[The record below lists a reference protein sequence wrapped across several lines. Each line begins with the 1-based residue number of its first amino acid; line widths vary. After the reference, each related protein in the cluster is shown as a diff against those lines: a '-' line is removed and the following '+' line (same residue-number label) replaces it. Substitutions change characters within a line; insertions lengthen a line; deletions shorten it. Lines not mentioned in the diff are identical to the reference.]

1 MKASSLLIL
10 APALILGACAACL
23 AQKPAAPAA
32 PAQLL
37 YADDFEA
44 ADSLAG
50 WLPLNGTWA
59 LAAEESSI
67 LRQTQPTFRGL
78 GQLVRLPANYEVS
91 ATVRPTVF
99 SGQWGAGLVA
109 YWQPRAGCY
118 RLSNFGGVMALWR
131 ETPADA
137 EVLGAV
143 RLELKS
149 QAYRMR
155 LAVRNEEK
163 ATTLRAKLWAL
174 GEREP
179 DEWLLAAQDQSK
191 PLRYGRPGLF
201 TGRASAVFS
210 EFAITPLGTPPE
222 PAAPAAPFWPT
233 GNYWH
238 FTGGE
243 WQSASGIL
251 RQNVAG
257 STLGFR
263 SAAYAIATGF
273 TSHTVQVSARADS
286 GSRTVGCGLS
296 ACFMDENEN
305 YQFGQMNG
313 TSLVLVRNAA
323 GADPVQLATV
333 PFVFRKGLWYILKLQ
348 LTPEKGLMR
357 LRGKVWPVRAGE
369 PTAWQIE
376 AVDETAPPLPGGEV
390 GVWCL
395 DDVCS
400 FDDLQVTA
408 P

>member
-1 MKASSLLIL
+1 MKSPILLIF
-10 APALILGACAACL
+10 ALLLTHSACAQSA
-23 AQKPAAPAA
+23 AQKPAAA
-32 PAQLL
+32 PAPPQVL
-37 YADDFEA
+37 YANDFETP
-44 ADSLAG
+44 DSLAG
-50 WLPLNGTWA
+50 WLPLNGAWA

-91 ATVRPTVF
+91 ATVRPTIF

-131 ETPADA
+131 ETPEDA

-179 DEWLLAAQDQSK
+179 EEWLLVAQDHDK

-210 EFAITPLGTPPE
+210 DFAVTSLATPP
-222 PAAPAAPFWPT
+222 PPDGAAAPFWPT

-243 WQSASGIL
+243 WQSSSGML
-251 RQNVAG
+251 RQNIAG

-263 SAAYAIATGF
+263 SAAYAIAAGF
-273 TSHTVQVSARADS
+273 TSHTVQLSVRADS
-286 GSRTVGCGLS
+286 GSRSLGCGLS
-296 ACFMDENEN
+296 ACFMDENDN
-305 YQFGQMNG
+305 LQFGQMNG
-313 TSLVLVRNAA
+313 TSLVLVRNSP
-323 GADPVQLATV
+323 GAEPVQLGTV

-348 LTPEKGLMR
+348 LAPEKGLTR
-357 LRGKVWPVRAGE
+357 LRAKAWPVRAGE

-376 AVDETAPPLPGGEV
+376 AVDETAPQLPGGEV